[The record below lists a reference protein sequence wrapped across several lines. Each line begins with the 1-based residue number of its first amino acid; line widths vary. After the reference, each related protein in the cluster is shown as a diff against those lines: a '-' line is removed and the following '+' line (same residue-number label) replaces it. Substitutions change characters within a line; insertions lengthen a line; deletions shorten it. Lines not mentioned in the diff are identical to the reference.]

1 MDTKQLIIMNR
12 FNINNFGMVWLVLTL
27 IAIVA
32 IGFAIKMQNALAII
46 VTFIG
51 LIISIIMLLFTGLKT
66 PEEIAEEQKEAD
78 ALLSVGEKALEA
90 QKEQNDNILKEFEER
105 LNNDLQK
112 QRTQSENEL
121 KGARTKTDG
130 HNKEVFAQ
138 MDATVEK
145 LKEQVE
151 LSRELRQALSD
162 GRKEDAAKIME
173 RIKGLS
179 KQK

>member
-1 MDTKQLIIMNR
+1 MKNL
-12 FNINNFGMVWLVLTL
+12 NNFGILYLFLIL

-32 IGFAIKMQNALAII
+32 IGFAIRVQHPLGTALA
-46 VTFIG
+46 VIG
-51 LIISIIMLLFTGLKT
+51 LGISIIMLLFTGLKT

-78 ALLSVGEKALEA
+78 ALLSVGKKALEA

-112 QRTQSENEL
+112 QRTQSENEI
-121 KGARTKTDG
+121 KGARNQANE
-130 HNKEVFAQ
+130 HKEGTFAQ
-138 MDATVEK
+138 MNSKVEK

-151 LSRELRQALSD
+151 LSRKLQQALSD
-162 GRKEDAAKIME
+162 GRTEDAAKIMKQIE
-173 RIKGLS
+173 SLS